1 VGAPK
6 RIDDAHAMPDLNAV
20 VTQRID
26 AASGLMILRVAPDG
40 WPMPQFKSGQYV
52 VLGLPGSAPRTA
64 LSDPETP
71 PADPGKLIRRAYSI
85 ASTPLV
91 KDELE
96 FYVTLVR
103 SGALTPRLW
112 ELHPGD
118 RVWLSNKPVGMFT
131 LDQVAPERNII
142 MIATGTGLAPYMSML
157 RTHLATPGDRRYAA
171 LVGARHSWDI
181 AYASELMTMQRLTP
195 RFTWLPT
202 VSRPAEEPVK
212 WGGDVGHVQD
222 LWRSGKLA
230 ERWGFQPTP
239 QDSDVFLCGAP
250 GMIEEMTAMLGTEG
264 FSADERGKLGQ
275 VHAEKYW

>member
-1 VGAPK
+1 
-6 RIDDAHAMPDLNAV
+6 MPPTDLNAI

-40 WPMPQFKSGQYV
+40 WAMPDFKPGQYV

-64 LSDPETP
+64 LSDGEQP
-71 PADPGKLIRRAYSI
+71 PADPTKLIRRAYSI
-85 ASTPLV
+85 ASSSLT
-91 KDELE
+91 KNELE

-112 ELHPGD
+112 ALHPGD
-118 RVWLSNKPVGMFT
+118 RLWLSNKPVGLFT
-131 LDQVAPERNII
+131 LNDIPADKHVV

-157 RTHLATPGDRRYAA
+157 RTHLAAPGERRYAA

-181 AYASELMTMQRLTP
+181 AYSAELTTMQRLTP

-212 WGGDVGHVQD
+212 WSGDVGHVQD
-222 LWRSGKLA
+222 LGKGGRLA
-230 ERWGFQPTP
+230 ERWGFAPTP
-239 QDSDVFLCGAP
+239 ENTHVFLCGAP
-250 GMIEEMTAMLGTEG
+250 AMIDDMTALLAAEG
-264 FSADERGKLGQ
+264 FRPDERGKPGQ
-275 VHAEKYW
+275 VHAERYW